1 MLGIT
6 MRVPSLGGL
15 ARRTSSVSSHAAA
28 LLDLEAIVGAGA
40 VSVNASVIENHG
52 SLERGFVG
60 WSAPQAVVY
69 ASSTPEVAE
78 VVKACAAHRVP
89 IVPYGAGTSVEGHI
103 DCPAP
108 GTIMLDLSKMDAVL
122 EVNGEDFDARVQ
134 AGVTRE
140 ALNENIRDTGLMF
153 TVDPGANATL
163 GGMVATN
170 ASGTTTLRYGAM
182 KENVAALQVVMADG
196 TVVET
201 GGRARKS
208 SAGYD
213 LTRLLIG
220 SEGTL
225 GVVTE
230 VAVRLHPQP
239 EATAAAVCHF
249 ETLEGAVGACVGATY
264 TGVMPA
270 RMELLDAVTMAA
282 LDGYQGQTFAPRPT
296 VFWEFHGS
304 TAAVEEQAATVGE
317 LATAH
322 GGGGFEFATATED
335 RTRLWKA
342 RHDAFWAVKARYPGL
357 DVIATDVAVP
367 ISRLAD
373 VVEATHAD
381 VARLGIVAAPLFGHV
396 GDGNF
401 HMLVVF
407 DAADDAD
414 VARVKQLEAA
424 VVGRAIAAGGTC
436 TGEHGIGNAKLKYLD
451 AEFGAPA
458 VDVMGAIKRALDPL
472 DILNPGKAVP
482 RSRE

>member
-1 MLGIT
+1 ML
-6 MRVPSLGGL
+6 RA
-15 ARRTSSVSSHAAA
+15 ARHASSAAASASPCSTAA
-28 LLDLEAIVGAGA
+28 LLDLESIVGAGGL
-40 VSVNASVIENHG
+40 SVNESVIENHG
-52 SLERGFVG
+52 SLERGYVG
-60 WSAPQAVVY
+60 WSRPQAVVF

-78 VVKACAAHRVP
+78 IVKACAAHRVP

-103 DCPAP
+103 DCPAA
-108 GTIMLDLSKMDAVL
+108 GTVMLDLSRMDSVLAVH
-122 EVNGEDFDARVQ
+122 EEDFDARVQ

-140 ALNENIRDTGLMF
+140 ALNEHLRATGLTF

-182 KENVAALQVVMADG
+182 KENVASLQVVMADG
-196 TVVET
+196 SIVEA

-230 VAVRLHPQP
+230 VGVRLHPQP

-264 TGVMPA
+264 TGAMPA

-282 LDGYQGQTFAPRPT
+282 LDGYQGQSFASKPT

-304 TAAVEEQAATVGE
+304 AASVEEQAATVGE
-317 LATAH
+317 LAAAH

-335 RTRLWKA
+335 RARLWKA

-357 DVIATDVAVP
+357 DVLATDVAVP
-367 ISRLAD
+367 ISRLPG

-381 VARLGIVAAPLFGHV
+381 VARLGITAAPLFGHV

-401 HMLVVF
+401 HLLVVF
-407 DAADDAD
+407 DAADGAD
-414 VARVKQLEAA
+414 VARVRELEGALVA
-424 VVGRAIAAGGTC
+424 RAIAAGGTC
-436 TGEHGIGNAKLKYLD
+436 TGEHGVGTAKLQYLD

-482 RSRE
+482 RNRL